1 MKIPKRLPKGL
12 AAKLKGEQKRGNKL
26 LSLQMFRLR
35 GKACFMATL
44 TDGEFF
50 IISIDGELS
59 YDFETG
65 KIEETVSRHVR
76 SIDTYRKVVLAS
88 GKSCGLSWK
97 TFAASRTLPSTLTA
111 RTRIS
116 TARTGRERPRSPMR
130 SAGS

>member
-12 AAKLKGEQKRGNKL
+12 AAKLEGEQARGNKL
-26 LSLQMFRLR
+26 LSLQLFRLR

-76 SIDTYRKVVLAS
+76 SIDIYRKAVLAS
-88 GKSCGLSWK
+88 
-97 TFAASRTLPSTLTA
+97 
-111 RTRIS
+111 
-116 TARTGRERPRSPMR
+116 
-130 SAGS
+130 